1 MAVPVV
7 YMVTTVAIFF
17 KIALAVCGNLEK
29 GLTSFLTESS
39 SRFKMGGSLP
49 FAYDDPSNSEVKFKQ
64 MLIEALGCGSIENA
78 RSQLC
83 ARCVPLISAYE
94 FILDRLTADEPRYN
108 ILCVVHYSSNCI
120 YFSCKGSCVGVSYYL
135 VLHADS
141 PTVELDVMDELLKK
155 AVSAF
160 PVVLFVVKTESGRHG
175 CGGSL

>member
-1 MAVPVV
+1 MA
-7 YMVTTVAIFF
+7 TTVAIFL

-29 GLTSFLTESS
+29 GLTTFLTESS

-64 MLIEALGCGSIENA
+64 MLIEAFGCGSIENV

-83 ARCVPLISAYE
+83 ARCVPLISANE

-120 YFSCKGSCVGVSYYL
+120 YFFCKGSCV
-135 VLHADS
+135 
-141 PTVELDVMDELLKK
+141 
-155 AVSAF
+155 
-160 PVVLFVVKTESGRHG
+160 
-175 CGGSL
+175 